1 MSLPELLVAKLA
13 CPNCYQPLDYHG
25 KDDRLEC
32 LKCEIAY
39 RVVEDIPVLQL
50 KEAEKL

>member
-1 MSLPELLVAKLA
+1 MSLPKLLITRLA
-13 CPNCYQPLDYHG
+13 CPNCHQPLDYHN
-25 KDDRLEC
+25 KDSRLEC
-32 LKCEIAY
+32 HKCEIAF